1 MLAADMVGYSRLI
14 GADEEGTI
22 TRQKAHRAEL
32 IDPEIASHGGRIVK
46 TMGDGLLI
54 EFPSVVDAVKCAV
67 ALQNGMA
74 EREAAV
80 SKERRIQY
88 RVGINLGDIVID
100 GEDILGDGVNV
111 AARLE
116 GLADPGGI
124 CVSEKVFAEV
134 RNKVDTDFEDLGPQ
148 EVKNIAEPVRVYR
161 VLPTTGQNS
170 EAAVVREDNKQP
182 ISGSTI
188 SHINE
193 ERLAPPDD
201 RPSVAVLPFVNLSEN
216 DSEDYFA
223 EGIAE
228 DITTELSRFSSL
240 FVISRMSSF
249 DYRGNLVSEGQVGS
263 ELGVGYVLNG
273 SVRRSGDRLR
283 VSVALTDTRT
293 EKQVWAERYDRAAE
307 DVFDVQDEISETVA
321 STLVGR
327 LQKIGT
333 ARVQAKKSDS
343 LTAYEYLLRGLDLH
357 KSGVITPESAQLA
370 YEAFTEA
377 TKEDPEFARAQAWRA
392 CSYSRTW
399 GVPVSAAEIQR
410 CLEFITTA
418 LELDPDEAESHRIA
432 GSLYRFLRD
441 YSKADYHISKSLILN
456 PNDAHIIIKAAE
468 HECFMDRPDR
478 ARELAVRAMR
488 LNPHFP
494 DWYWEDVGLAEY
506 VAGNC
511 GGTLDS
517 MMKVQTPTY
526 AGFAYWAAAA
536 QEEGAYEEAA
546 QLVEQM
552 RQAYPQISLS
562 VFRDGQQHNCF
573 KNSKV
578 HDRFVQSL
586 SNAGLE

>member
-1 MLAADMVGYSRLI
+1 MAEERVQRRLAAILAADVVGYSRLMR
-14 GADEEGTI
+14 ADEAGTLAQLKTLRKELLDPKI
-22 TRQKAHRAEL
+22 TEY
-32 IDPEIASHGGRIVK
+32 GGRVVK
-46 TMGDGLLI
+46 TTGDGILI
-54 EFPSVVDAVKCAV
+54 EFPSAVDAVQHAV
-67 ALQNGMA
+67 DVQQAMA
-74 EREAAV
+74 QRNAAV
-80 SKERRIQY
+80 PEDRRMEI
-88 RVGINLGDIVID
+88 RMGINVGDVIVE
-100 GEDILGDGVNV
+100 EDDLFGDGVNV

-116 GLADPGGI
+116 GLAEPGGI
-124 CVSEKVFAEV
+124 CVSGSAHEQV
-134 RNKVDTDFEDLGPQ
+134 RHKLDLAFEDMGAQSL
-148 EVKNIAEPVRVYR
+148 KNIDEPVQAYR
-161 VLPTTGQNS
+161 IGTDSGGLTNAVADADREQPLP
-170 EAAVVREDNKQP
+170 
-182 ISGSTI
+182 
-188 SHINE
+188 
-193 ERLAPPDD
+193 LPDK
-201 RPSVAVLPFVNLSEN
+201 PSIAVLPFDNMSGDPEQG
-216 DSEDYFA
+216 YFA
-223 EGIAE
+223 DGLAE

-249 DYRGNLVSEGQVGS
+249 DYRENSVSEGQVGS

-293 EKQVWAERYDRAAE
+293 EKQVWAERYDRSAE

-333 ARVQAKKSDS
+333 ARAQAKKSDS

-377 TKEDPEFARAQAWRA
+377 TEEDPGFARAHAWRA

-441 YSKADYHISKSLILN
+441 YSKADYHISKSLNLN
-456 PNDAHIIIKAAE
+456 PNDAHITIKAAE
-468 HECFMDRPDR
+468 HECFMDRPER
-478 ARELAVRAMR
+478 ARDLAKRAMR

-506 VAGNC
+506 VAGNS
-511 GGTLDS
+511 GGTIDS
-517 MMKVQTPTY
+517 MMKVQTPTH

-536 QEEGAYEEAA
+536 QEEGAHEEAA
-546 QLVEQM
+546 QLVKRM

-562 VFRDGQQHNCF
+562 VFRDGPQHNCF
-573 KNSKV
+573 KNPQTFE
-578 HDRFVQSL
+578 RFVQGL
-586 SNAGLE
+586 ADAGLA